1 MKKTNMYLEAMNG
14 FIDAFE
20 LERDKIGTKIK
31 DNNGTEFVYCGSEYH
46 NLENVAM
53 EEMTEDQVRAMGD
66 SSWFEKRI
74 FYEDEKEKKMLII
87 EITAF
92 DEDNIKPNKK

>member
-31 DNNGTEFVYCGSEYH
+31 DNNGTNSCTVDLNSII
-46 NLENVAM
+46 
-53 EEMTEDQVRAMGD
+53 
-66 SSWFEKRI
+66 W
-74 FYEDEKEKKMLII
+74 KKWLW
-87 EITAF
+87 
-92 DEDNIKPNKK
+92 KS